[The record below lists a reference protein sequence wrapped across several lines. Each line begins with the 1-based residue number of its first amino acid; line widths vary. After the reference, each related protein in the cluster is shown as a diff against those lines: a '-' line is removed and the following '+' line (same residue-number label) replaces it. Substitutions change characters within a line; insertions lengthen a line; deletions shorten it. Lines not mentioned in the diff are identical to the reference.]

1 MLILEEW
8 IKAVGDL
15 FRTINPETAVD
26 VHERLIQFSRQ
37 LDMAQLKEHH
47 GALEKVKLFINH
59 YKHFR
64 ELSDSSRKKRIE
76 NAFVMLDKMKDEFLY
91 PNQYPPAQ
99 DCKMLNYPIETV
111 KGIGQKI
118 SKKLDY
124 LGIKTVKDLL
134 FFFPRSYDDRRK
146 ILPIKKIT
154 PGEKITVNGIIQ
166 RIDLL
171 KTKRGMNILSVQISD
186 MEINGKL
193 GGTLVLKWFNQPYL
207 KKLFREGQMIS
218 ATGKIKPTDFVSRE
232 LIVNEFEIIRKG
244 ESSRKIYPVYSLTAG
259 LYLSQIRKSVNNCL
273 HYVKC
278 VPDLLPETIKEK
290 NSLMDLSH
298 SIYGLHNPVSDLHL
312 SACEKRIKYDDFF
325 FFELATYFAKRKRE
339 KKLQKRPKEFNST
352 LSDQLLN
359 SLPFRLTDAQK
370 RAYLEVKKGLQSE
383 TLMNLLIQG
392 DVGSGKTAVALL
404 GILDA
409 VEAGFQTCLMA
420 PTSILSTQHY
430 QNFRRF
436 LKEMDI
442 SVELLLS
449 KTPSAEK
456 ERIKK
461 GTKSGETDILI
472 GTHALIQDDV
482 TFNKLGL
489 SVIDEQHRFGVKQRE
504 SLISKGTETDTI
516 VMTATPIP
524 RTLSH
529 SVYGDLDFASID
541 EMPPGRNPVRTLV
554 IPEEK
559 TTELYD
565 FLKTELRKKNQAF
578 IVYPLVEESEK
589 LDLKDA
595 TSMYEELNERYFKD
609 YKVGLLHG
617 KLKAEEKD
625 RIMED
630 FVDKQYDILVSTTV
644 IEVGIDVPSATV
656 MVIEHPERFGL
667 AQLHQL
673 RGRVGR
679 SSRKGFCF
687 LVTNDKSNANFNRL
701 TYFAEHND
709 GFKLAEYD
717 LKLRGP
723 GEFMGVKQ
731 HGMPEFKLADI
742 VEDRG
747 LLEKTR
753 IDALEFLR
761 DDPELE
767 RHPELRDYI
776 EREFDERMKLIDIG

>member
-1 MLILEEW
+1 
-8 IKAVGDL
+8 
-15 FRTINPETAVD
+15 
-26 VHERLIQFSRQ
+26 
-37 LDMAQLKEHH
+37 
-47 GALEKVKLFINH
+47 
-59 YKHFR
+59 
-64 ELSDSSRKKRIE
+64 
-76 NAFVMLDKMKDEFLY
+76 
-91 PNQYPPAQ
+91 
-99 DCKMLNYPIETV
+99 
-111 KGIGQKI
+111 
-118 SKKLDY
+118 
-124 LGIKTVKDLL
+124 
-134 FFFPRSYDDRRK
+134 
-146 ILPIKKIT
+146 
-154 PGEKITVNGIIQ
+154 
-166 RIDLL
+166 
-171 KTKRGMNILSVQISD
+171 
-186 MEINGKL
+186 
-193 GGTLVLKWFNQPYL
+193 
-207 KKLFREGQMIS
+207 
-218 ATGKIKPTDFVSRE
+218 
-232 LIVNEFEIIRKG
+232 
-244 ESSRKIYPVYSLTAG
+244 
-259 LYLSQIRKSVNNCL
+259 
-273 HYVKC
+273 
-278 VPDLLPETIKEK
+278 
-290 NSLMDLSH
+290 
-298 SIYGLHNPVSDLHL
+298 
-312 SACEKRIKYDDFF
+312 
-325 FFELATYFAKRKRE
+325 
-339 KKLQKRPKEFNST
+339 
-352 LSDQLLN
+352 
-359 SLPFRLTDAQK
+359 
-370 RAYLEVKKGLQSE
+370 
-383 TLMNLLIQG
+383 
-392 DVGSGKTAVALL
+392 
-404 GILDA
+404 
-409 VEAGFQTCLMA
+409 MA

-430 QNFRRF
+430 QNFKKF
-436 LKEMDI
+436 LNGMGIK
-442 SVELLLS
+442 VELLLS

-461 GTKSGETDILI
+461 ETESGETDILI

-482 TFNKLGL
+482 TFKKLGL

-524 RTLSH
+524 RTLSL

-541 EMPPGRNPVRTLV
+541 EMPPGRKPVRTLV

-559 TTELYD
+559 TDELYD
-565 FLKTELRKKNQAF
+565 FLKTELRKNNQAF

-630 FVDKQYDILVSTTV
+630 FIDKQYDILVSTTV

-742 VEDRG
+742 VEDRA

-753 IDALEFLR
+753 DDALALLK

-767 RHPELRDYI
+767 GHPELRRYI
-776 EREFDERMKLIDIG
+776 EQEFDERMKLIDIG